1 MAIAQPMVSR
11 QEFMRRMEA
20 PYLDQAEPMRLPF
33 AYTAMDGACVAQTQQ
48 IWEKVTGRK
57 SRATTSTIAS
67 EWVV

>member
-20 PYLDQAEPMRLPF
+20 PYLEQAGPMRLPF

-48 IWEKVTGRK
+48 IWEKITGRK
-57 SRATTSTIAS
+57 PHAAAKTIAS
-67 EWVV
+67 EWAV

>member
-48 IWEKVTGRK
+48 IWEKVTGRT
-57 SRATTSTIAS
+57 RAAASTIAS
-67 EWVV
+67 EWAV